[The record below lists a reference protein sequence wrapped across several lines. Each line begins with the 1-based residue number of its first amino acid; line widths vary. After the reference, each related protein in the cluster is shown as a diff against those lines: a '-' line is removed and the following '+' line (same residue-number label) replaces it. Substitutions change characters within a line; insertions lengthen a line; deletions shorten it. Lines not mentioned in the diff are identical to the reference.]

1 MPLRRPSPRLFSLRP
16 VALRLAAPVLALL
29 LASCSSAPAPVANV
43 PPPPPPPAAP
53 SVAISPK
60 LIGMASAYRGY
71 MTRTTAIKPDFADGD
86 GVARSLQA
94 GSAYNPDQ
102 LVRGAI
108 AYAAV
113 AALQDRTFV
122 EGLRVYARDRTQR
135 QQVAYEL
142 LKDPAY
148 ALGLPGA
155 ASAAGLAIAALG
167 GDGQRLYDEG
177 KAVKQAAYDIQ
188 KQPWSKETVADRD
201 QRLAGAKGLAS
212 AAMLGDAGE
221 TARLQQASTAGGLGL
236 TGAAA
241 AAPYTPTVARGL
253 AIAALAALGEAGDAN
268 VETILGLMN
277 EPNVGRCMSMSKL
290 NLYQCLAV
298 ARPHYE
304 DVFCLGQHAMMDTGR
319 CMIKASGLPEPYEAR
334 FIPDAKSIARSYT
347 PPKKPTPPRKGRR
360 KG

>member
-1 MPLRRPSPRLFSLRP
+1 MPLRRPFLRFA
-16 VALRLAAPVLALL
+16 ALRLAAPALALL
-29 LASCSSAPAPVANV
+29 LASCSSAPAPVV
-43 PPPPPPPAAP
+43 ITPPPPPAAP
-53 SVAISPK
+53 SVALSPK
-60 LIGMASAYRGY
+60 LIEMASAYRGY
-71 MTRTTAIKPDFADGD
+71 MMRTTAIAPDFTDGAH
-86 GVARSLQA
+86 VARSLQT
-94 GSAYNPDQ
+94 GSAYDPNQ

-122 EGLRVYARDRTQR
+122 EGVRVYAKDRTQR
-135 QQVAYEL
+135 QQMAFEL

-155 ASAAGLAIAALG
+155 AGAAGLAIAALG

-177 KAVKQAAYDIQ
+177 KVVKQSAYDIQ
-188 KQPWSKETVADRD
+188 KQPWSKEAVADRS

-236 TGAAA
+236 TGEAAA
-241 AAPYTPTVARGL
+241 PPYTPTVARGL

-268 VETILGLMN
+268 VETIMGLMN

-298 ARPHYE
+298 AGPHYE
-304 DVFCLGQHAMMDTGR
+304 DVFCLGQHAMMDTGK
-319 CMIKASGLPEPYEAR
+319 CMIKAAGLPEPYEVR
-334 FIPDAKSIARSYT
+334 FVPDAKSIAKSYA
-347 PPKKPTPPRKGRR
+347 PPKKPAPKKGR
-360 KG
+360 KKS